1 MKRAMT
7 TSVVAGLLG
16 TLGFAPAV
24 SAEGT
29 LYGSVR
35 SGVYMLDPQDGGST
49 TWDLGS
55 VDAGDLGSGD
65 KLWSRIGVRA
75 STELDG
81 GVTAGLHLE
90 KRLDNF
96 RTRHQNVWVS
106 GDFGKLTLGQQGS
119 VYNSG
124 VSWDNTN
131 LFGNWNGIAGGTRL
145 QGISYTSNL
154 GGPFNFGLMISD
166 DNSGG
171 GGNGQGVDAIE
182 ASGTISAAGL
192 SIGAGYDDDD
202 TRTVLGFSVGGSFG
216 AMGWDTGYE
225 IEDADNGMD
234 RTGSASPWITAP
246 TPAEPM
252 STTRTCSLTW
262 VPMRTTCCSVTRTRW
277 DPAPRSSRSIRCL
290 TTIRVRTARPWSSG
304 STSDRNLYVVSHRE
318 DDFGAPFGAP
328 FFCVP
333 SMTDSSEVEVL
344 YPA

>member
-55 VDAGDLGSGD
+55 VDAGDLGGSGD

-81 GVTAGLHLE
+81 GVTAGLHIE

-154 GGPFNFGLMISD
+154 GGPFNFGLMITD
-166 DNSGG
+166 DNSSGS
-171 GGNGQGVDAIE
+171 GNGQGVDAIE

-192 SIGAGYDDDD
+192 NIGAGYDDDD

-234 RTGSASPWITAP
+234 RDRFGFSVDYSTEAGRAYVYYEDLQPDMGADANYLLLGYSHSVGPGATVIAEYQMPDDDSGPNRSA
-246 TPAEPM
+246 
-252 STTRTCSLTW
+252 L
-262 VPMRTTCCSVTRTRW
+262 V
-277 DPAPRSSRSIRCL
+277 L
-290 TTIRVRTARPWSSG
+290 RV
-304 STSDRNLYVVSHRE
+304 
-318 DDFGAPFGAP
+318 DF
-328 FFCVP
+328 
-333 SMTDSSEVEVL
+333 
-344 YPA
+344 

>member
-1 MKRAMT
+1 MKRVMT

-124 VSWDNTN
+124 VTWDNTN

-166 DNSGG
+166 DNSHMVPGKDKMLG
-171 GGNGQGVDAIE
+171 TDDDKPTGNGQGVDAIE

-192 SIGAGYDDDD
+192 NIGVGYDDNDM
-202 TRTVLGFSVGGSFG
+202 RTILGFSVGGSFG

-234 RTGSASPWITAP
+234 RDRFGFSVDYSTDAGRAYLYYEDLQPDMGADANYLLLGYSHSVGPGATVIAEYQMPDDDTGPNRSA
-246 TPAEPM
+246 
-252 STTRTCSLTW
+252 L
-262 VPMRTTCCSVTRTRW
+262 V
-277 DPAPRSSRSIRCL
+277 L
-290 TTIRVRTARPWSSG
+290 RV
-304 STSDRNLYVVSHRE
+304 
-318 DDFGAPFGAP
+318 DF
-328 FFCVP
+328 
-333 SMTDSSEVEVL
+333 
-344 YPA
+344 